1 MSSLQLLL
9 FEAERAWAYAQ
20 ELLTLYAKDEETQGR
35 RAAMGRFRRAQK
47 WTEQLLELCKTLHE
61 NKRLTQD
68 AFVQVNAYA
77 LLLKGRIMRL
87 RDEFDP
93 ALAYLSVGRVLLD
106 QLGGSASTS
115 HDQAVAT
122 VFIDEISPE
131 IRHCAH
137 SLGYERAYEIERIVK
152 KEAPRHAERLVP
164 GYSKLIADLQEE
176 AKQGKGLVGKATLGG
191 LVWEGQPII
200 IRNPELVSALLKVE
214 SSSQKLGSGQA
225 LKSNT
230 PQKAGKS
237 RSKIVSFDGILQALS
252 DAEEVAR
259 KLSEAQKITG
269 GGGASAAA
277 TGTRDVHFIHS
288 YITYQLLSRRTERD
302 SLLIDALIHGQDQTT
317 KNAAPDSR
325 SDPRVFPAVVKI
337 LDTVLQSLTQMRGLT
352 IVDESPDITSATEAR
367 IAFIKSQR

>member
-20 ELLTLYAKDEETQGR
+20 ELLMSSTKDGETQSR

-47 WTEQLLELCKTLHE
+47 WTEQLLELCKTLHDD
-61 NKRLTQD
+61 NRLTQD
-68 AFVQVNAYA
+68 AFVQVNAYG

-87 RDEFDP
+87 RDEFDA
-93 ALAYLSVGRVLLD
+93 ALAHLSVGRTLLD
-106 QLGGSASTS
+106 QLNSSASTS

-152 KEAPRHAERLVP
+152 KEAPRHVENLVP
-164 GYSKLIADLQEE
+164 GYGKLIADLQEE
-176 AKQGKGLVGKATLGG
+176 AKQSGGLVGKSQLGG
-191 LVWEGQPII
+191 LVWEGQPVPV
-200 IRNPELVSALLKVE
+200 RNPELVSALLKVE
-214 SSSQKLGSGQA
+214 SSSRKLASSQFPKAG
-225 LKSNT
+225 T
-230 PQKAGKS
+230 PQRAGKS
-237 RSKIVSFDGILQALS
+237 RSKIASFDGVLQALS

-269 GGGASAAA
+269 GASTAA
-277 TGTRDVHFIHS
+277 TGTRDIHFVHS

-317 KNAAPDSR
+317 KTADSP
-325 SDPRVFPAVVKI
+325 SDPRIFPAVVKI

-352 IVDESPDITSATEAR
+352 IVDESPDVTSATEAR
-367 IAFIKSQR
+367 IAFTKSQR